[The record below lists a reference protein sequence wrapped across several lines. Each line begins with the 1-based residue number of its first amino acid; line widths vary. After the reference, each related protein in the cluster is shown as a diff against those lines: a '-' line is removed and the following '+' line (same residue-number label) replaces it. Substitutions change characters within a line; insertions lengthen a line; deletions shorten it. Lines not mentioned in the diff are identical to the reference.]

1 VSLTTTLLLH
11 HEPVSVRS
19 LFGAVAADR
28 HAARRAE
35 ALRSKAG
42 AARELRLGKTDAV
55 HAPKPKYRKQPHA
68 KYWFNIF
75 PKFESYRSVTTTNNN
90 RHSGARVTREA
101 RHPE

>member
-42 AARELRLGKTDAV
+42 AARELWLGKTDAV
-55 HAPKPKYRKQPHA
+55 LAPKLKYRKQPHA
-68 KYWFNIF
+68 KYWFNIS
-75 PKFESYRSVTTTNNN
+75 EVRIISVRND
-90 RHSGARVTREA
+90 H
-101 RHPE
+101 

>member
-35 ALRSKAG
+35 ALGSKAG
-42 AARELRLGKTDAV
+42 AAREPRLGKTDAV
-55 HAPKPKYRKQPHA
+55 LASKPKYRKQPHA
-68 KYWFNIF
+68 KYQFNIS
-75 PKFESYRSVTTTNNN
+75 EVRIISVRND
-90 RHSGARVTREA
+90 H
-101 RHPE
+101 